1 MSETDVR
8 NDFLAYLTT
17 IYDQTNDH
25 LREQGTKR
33 DQVIAFYVVLLSF
46 VITSGCLL
54 AKTANMTIIYLGLI
68 GVGAICVR
76 TVEGMVW
83 RH

>member
-1 MSETDVR
+1 MSEEDAR
-8 NDFLAYLTT
+8 NDFLAFLTN

-46 VITSGCLL
+46 VITSRSLL

-68 GVGAICVR
+68 EVGVICVR
-76 TVEGMVW
+76 TVADL
-83 RH
+83 RS